1 MVLFLEVP
9 LSVFPEKAA
18 HPMSSQTYTL
28 TAFQLAESFPI
39 KLVRARWGG
48 HLLSAGS
55 QELFYGP
62 AQGTPEALEGGF
74 TFILQYG
81 VVVYAGLDEAEMTSR
96 NQILA
101 AMGVNLLSEP
111 LRETFR
117 LEAGYAGLDFGFNG
131 VRMPTATP
139 EALRIVMLHVGQSV
153 ALEYYENLAETLLDA
168 PRAYIAALEKFGKLK
183 APRKAVLRTIGR
195 TLSVRNRIIDTLY
208 VLDAPDAAWDDEFL
222 DKLDKGMKKSFDTV
236 TRFHALDDQLV
247 IVKENLEIIVE
258 LLQARE
264 SAVLEW
270 IIIILILVEVIH
282 IFV

>member
-1 MVLFLEVP
+1 MP
-9 LSVFPEKAA
+9 GK
-18 HPMSSQTYTL
+18 TYTL

-48 HLLSAGS
+48 NLLSAGS

-62 AQGTPEALEGGF
+62 EPGSPDALEQGF

-81 VVVYAGLDEAEMTSR
+81 VVVYAGHDEAEMTQR
-96 NQILA
+96 NQLLA
-101 AMGVNLLSEP
+101 SMGVGLLSEP
-111 LRETFR
+111 LRENFR
-117 LEAGYAGLDFGFNG
+117 LEAGSEALEFGFSA
-131 VRMPTATP
+131 VRMPAATP

-153 ALEYYENLAETLLDA
+153 ALEYYENLAETLLEA
-168 PRAYIAALEKFGKLK
+168 PRAYIAALEKYGKLK

-195 TLSVRNRIIDTLY
+195 ALSVRNRIIDTLY
-208 VLDAPDAAWDDEFL
+208 VLDAPDAAWDNEFL
-222 DKLDKGMKKSFDTV
+222 DKLDKGMKRSFDTV

-247 IVKENLEIIVE
+247 VVKENLEIFVE

-264 SAVLEW
+264 SALLEW